1 MATKSDNIKA
11 TLKATKERR
20 KDQTCHVFE
29 IKVDKSRLSSSMRLS
44 LSQLFR
50 EAKWFW
56 NAALSCES
64 PKGSGVSRTFFDFD
78 TSVKE
83 VIVKVGDVYE
93 TRQLKLL
100 SSQMKQSMI
109 SRMA

>member
-29 IKVDKSRLSSSMRLS
+29 LKVDKSRLSSSMRLS

-56 NAALSCES
+56 NAALSSES
-64 PKGSGVSRTFFDFD
+64 FFDFD

-83 VIVKVGDVYE
+83 ITVKVGDGYE
-93 TRQLKLL
+93 IRQLTLL

-109 SRMA
+109 ARMVDAVRVL